1 MTLRYINADE
11 IASNMLDVLGNK
23 EFQSIHKKASF
34 SKKANDEEAL
44 KEALEELDF
53 DDKEGFGE
61 VANEDL
67 EIEEPMDEED
77 FEEENYWGKP
87 DTSEEEGDD
96 ERLNDEIREEEEAGR
111 DKILD
116 DDLYK
121 THPELGR
128 QFAEKW
134 VNKRDVNFF
143 YHNLHEIY
151 PELGSQ
157 LAEEI
162 AKSNG
167 RSFFLHGL
175 DKMYPE
181 WKEVAAETEDDFK
194 EATDFATEA
203 ALKFTKKNLVKLSNL
218 LDSKGFAGIASILDN
233 TIVCLSEK
241 KRTETSLLKKAKDDQ
256 DYWTDTR
263 GDNDQEENST
273 HGTSLDYFEKE
284 VTHLAENVK
293 LNLDSLLTFSDF
305 LSEVGPYEL
314 SELQDRL
321 MSLNKFLK
329 ENNIGSY

>member
-116 DDLYK
+116 DDLYMDA
-121 THPELGR
+121 H
-128 QFAEKW
+128 
-134 VNKRDVNFF
+134 
-143 YHNLHEIY
+143 
-151 PELGSQ
+151 
-157 LAEEI
+157 
-162 AKSNG
+162 
-167 RSFFLHGL
+167 
-175 DKMYPE
+175 
-181 WKEVAAETEDDFK
+181 EDDFK

-218 LDSKGFAGIASILDN
+218 LDSKGFAGIANVVDG
-233 TIVCLSEK
+233 
-241 KRTETSLLKKAKDDQ
+241 AM
-256 DYWTDTR
+256 
-263 GDNDQEENST
+263 
-273 HGTSLDYFEKE
+273 
-284 VTHLAENVK
+284 VK
-293 LNLDSLLTFSDF
+293 LSASPDMVEDAPITKRP
-305 LSEVGPYEL
+305 V
-314 SELQDRL
+314 R
-321 MSLNKFLK
+321 
-329 ENNIGSY
+329 

>member
-116 DDLYK
+116 DDLYMDA
-121 THPELGR
+121 H
-128 QFAEKW
+128 
-134 VNKRDVNFF
+134 
-143 YHNLHEIY
+143 
-151 PELGSQ
+151 
-157 LAEEI
+157 
-162 AKSNG
+162 
-167 RSFFLHGL
+167 
-175 DKMYPE
+175 
-181 WKEVAAETEDDFK
+181 EDDFK